1 MVSITSGAT
10 SAHHKEYRL
19 CCRIPACMTVYLP
32 PPPEVCAVPPLI
44 MCITSLIAANYTSLF
59 QILFTFM

>member
-32 PPPEVCAVPPLI
+32 PPLKFAQYPL
-44 MCITSLIAANYTSLF
+44 
-59 QILFTFM
+59 